1 MEDAQILVN
10 QLVQQ
15 SVSSLKEKQ
24 LQKMI
29 FTYQIQNWH
38 ISKNT
43 NFKINDIME
52 KNAKKNIDDKIYDNE
67 EEIQNDKNMSQQNG
81 NQISPKDIA
90 DVNKGVLKIQ
100 LENLE
105 KIIGDLFNPVINN
118 VDTVSDNTHDI
129 IAIQKLIDNL
139 HLVKIKQLLTL
150 NYVLLTFEKDLNDH

>member
-1 MEDAQILVN
+1 
-10 QLVQQ
+10 
-15 SVSSLKEKQ
+15 
-24 LQKMI
+24 
-29 FTYQIQNWH
+29 
-38 ISKNT
+38 
-43 NFKINDIME
+43 ME